1 MREDTGLPGWVK
13 RFRTLRR
20 TAAGQRGAWVGDD
33 LAVFGVRFP
42 NGNRAR
48 AVRVGPGA
56 TTAATVAALALPRP
70 RPLVVLNGGTGEL
83 STELVGALRPLLA
96 DGLAGMVAAGEV
108 TVLSGGTDAGIFA
121 ILGAGLAERPGR
133 GCCVGVAPEELV
145 TWPGR
150 DGPPRDDA
158 VSLEPHHSHFV
169 LVEGSDWGA
178 ETATMFALA
187 ATLSADS
194 PSVAVLASGG
204 AIARDELRANLAQQR
219 DVIVVAGSG
228 RYADELA
235 SAARGQAE
243 RADQLTA
250 AMGRDPHL
258 TVMDLG
264 EGRDA
269 LVGSLRRRLI
279 STS

>member
-1 MREDTGLPGWVK
+1 MV
-13 RFRTLRR
+13 
-20 TAAGQRGAWVGDD
+20 DD

>member
-1 MREDTGLPGWVK
+1 
-13 RFRTLRR
+13 
-20 TAAGQRGAWVGDD
+20 
-33 LAVFGVRFP
+33 
-42 NGNRAR
+42 
-48 AVRVGPGA
+48 
-56 TTAATVAALALPRP
+56 
-70 RPLVVLNGGTGEL
+70 
-83 STELVGALRPLLA
+83 
-96 DGLAGMVAAGEV
+96 
-108 TVLSGGTDAGIFA
+108 
-121 ILGAGLAERPGR
+121 
-133 GCCVGVAPEELV
+133 
-145 TWPGR
+145 
-150 DGPPRDDA
+150 
-158 VSLEPHHSHFV
+158 
-169 LVEGSDWGA
+169 
-178 ETATMFALA
+178 MFALA

-243 RADQLTA
+243 RTDQLTA

-279 STS
+279 STP